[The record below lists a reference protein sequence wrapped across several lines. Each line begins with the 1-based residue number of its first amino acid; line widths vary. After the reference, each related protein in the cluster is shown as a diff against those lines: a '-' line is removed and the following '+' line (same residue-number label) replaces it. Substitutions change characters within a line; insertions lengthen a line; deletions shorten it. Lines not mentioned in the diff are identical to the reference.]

1 MRRTLL
7 AASAACILG
16 ASCASLGD
24 PFLVA
29 FSVDSSYQSEALTA
43 SGVDEYRERL
53 IAQGDVAAAASVQ
66 RLFEAALRYDPGNAE
81 AARYLALVEDFRAS
95 RFSSSMAK
103 AEGLLAKPKRSP
115 DDEYAMLLAVRRAL
129 DIYPRDDGAK
139 KLHKSTADARA
150 AFVAARL
157 TEAEAVRVGVPA
169 DAPDAKK
176 EKAYIQAFNLVARA
190 TDVEPRD
197 VEGTRAYRQLRSDIA
212 RIVEKRLGGVEELSA
227 EGRFDEAESVLAV
240 VKELDSKIGRTF
252 SSDIGKAEYSL
263 NLAWA
268 RYHES
273 RKEWSK
279 AEARVRKALAVQK
292 GADAAA
298 LQKRIKDAVEAE
310 ERGASFEAGLKNLD
324 AYIAKGDLAR
334 AQRLVASL
342 SRTAAT
348 SSQRGSLDQ
357 RRKKIRAALPPIY
370 ESGVKAYREERF
382 KDAVAAFEVIV
393 AVDPAYEDA
402 SGYLEKARD
411 KQKLLDQY

>member
-1 MRRTLL
+1 MRRMLL

-29 FSVDSSYQSEALTA
+29 FGVDSAYQSEALTA
-43 SGVDEYRERL
+43 SGIDEYRERL
-53 IAQGDVAAAASVQ
+53 LGQGDVAAAASIQ
-66 RLFEAALRYDPGNAE
+66 RLFEAALRYDPNNAE

-103 AEGLLAKPKRSP
+103 AEGLLAKPKRNP

-129 DIYPRDDGAK
+129 DIYPQDDDAK
-139 KLHKSTADARA
+139 KLHRSTADVRA
-150 AFVAARL
+150 AFVSARL
-157 TEAEAVRVGVPA
+157 TEAEAIRVGASDA
-169 DAPDAKK
+169 DDAKK
-176 EKAYIQAFNLVARA
+176 ERAYIQAFNLIARA

-212 RIVEKRLGGVEELSA
+212 HIVEKRLGSVDGLSA
-227 EGRFDEAESVLAV
+227 KGRFDEAESVLAV
-240 VKELDSKIGRTF
+240 VKELDAKIGRTF

-263 NLAWA
+263 YLAWA

-273 RKEWSK
+273 RKEWTK
-279 AEARVRKALAVQK
+279 AEARVRKALAIQK
-292 GADAAA
+292 GADAVA
-298 LQKRIKDAVEAE
+298 LQKRIKDAVAAE

-324 AYIAKGDLAR
+324 AYIAKGDLTR

-342 SRTAAT
+342 SKGAAT
-348 SSQRGSLDQ
+348 SSERGALDQ
-357 RRKKIRAALPPIY
+357 RRTKIRSALPPIY
-370 ESGVKAYREERF
+370 ESGLKAYREERF
-382 KDAVAAFEVIV
+382 KEAVAAFEVVV

-402 SGYLEKARD
+402 AGYLEKARD